1 MSNNDLENR
10 EGKGQFIG
18 NFEKDRRN
26 FKLMGKK
33 NFDYVIFLILLPFL
47 YVI

>member
-18 NFEKDRRN
+18 SFEKDRN
-26 FKLMGKK
+26 FKIMEKK

>member
-18 NFEKDRRN
+18 SFEKDRRN

-33 NFDYVIFLILLPFL
+33 NLDYVIFLILLPFL

>member
-26 FKLMGKK
+26 FKLMEKEKK
-33 NFDYVIFLILLPFL
+33 EF
-47 YVI
+47 